1 MHIYIICFIKRI
13 YTKIYSIY
21 SCFFLPVRSSISW
34 RKLKKELWLN
44 MCVQRCPGMYVNV
57 VQYNVY
63 KNIFKGNLGL
73 CHNIVWV
80 IVDAPYIGL
89 ILFSSFKMLI
99 GTKTFEFS

>member
-1 MHIYIICFIKRI
+1 
-13 YTKIYSIY
+13 
-21 SCFFLPVRSSISW
+21 
-34 RKLKKELWLN
+34 
-44 MCVQRCPGMYVNV
+44 MYVNV

-99 GTKTFEFS
+99 GTKTFEFSWKPKTMKMHKLQCDLY